1 MSALT
6 DSAAPP
12 TTPTPTSTPTPAP
25 TASDRMS
32 GRQKLVLTLLLGA
45 QFMLAVDFSIL
56 NVALPDIGHA
66 LGLSLGGL
74 QWISTA
80 FALPAAG
87 FTLLF
92 GRVADLFGRRRMF
105 MTGLLLLTVGSLI
118 GGLSSGQAML
128 LTGRVLQGLAT
139 AIATPAALSLLTTS
153 FPEGPLRRRA
163 LGLNGA
169 LMAAGFAAGALF
181 GGVLTQGLSWRWTFL
196 VNAPVAAVLLVAA
209 PVLLAADRGRSS
221 VRLDVPGAITVT
233 GGLLSLVYGV
243 TSAGH
248 AGWTDPVAFTSI
260 VAGVL
265 LLALFGLV
273 ETRAAEPLASMRVL
287 TKRTVGWGN
296 LGGFTVFAMETA
308 MVFLLTLYLQNVLG
322 YSALVTGLVFGVPGV
337 TAAIAGVVGP
347 RMIGRIGAHA
357 SLVLG
362 LAVQAASNL
371 ALLALGTDRGIGLTL
386 VLVTSA
392 IGFFGH
398 VYGIVAFTV
407 TATSGLPDDEQGLAT
422 GLTTMSQQ
430 IAFTLGI
437 PLISAVAAART
448 GSSTAA
454 SDLLSGMRLAIG
466 VDVALTVLV
475 VVLLA
480 FFLLRGSRGTADTA
494 S

>member
-12 TTPTPTSTPTPAP
+12 TTPTPTPAPAP

>member
-1 MSALT
+1 MST
-6 DSAAPP
+6 
-12 TTPTPTSTPTPAP
+12 
-25 TASDRMS
+25 
-32 GRQKLVLTLLLGA
+32 RQRLVLTLLLGA

-74 QWISTA
+74 QWIATA

-105 MTGLLLLTVGSLI
+105 MAGLLLLMIGSLA
-118 GGLSSGQAML
+118 GGLSNGQAML

-139 AIATPAALSLLTTS
+139 ALATPAALSLLTTS

-209 PVLLAADRGRSS
+209 PVLLAADRERSR

-243 TSAGH
+243 TQAGH
-248 AGWTDPVAFTSI
+248 VGWSDPVALI
-260 VAGVL
+260 AIGAGVL

-287 TKRTVGWGN
+287 TRRTVGWGN

-308 MVFLLTLYLQNVLG
+308 MVFLLTIYLQNVLG

-347 RMIGRIGAHA
+347 RLIGRIGAHT

-362 LAVQAASNL
+362 LAVQAISNL
-371 ALLALGTDRGIGLTL
+371 ALLALGTDRGTGLTL

-437 PLISAVAAART
+437 PVIGAVAAART

-475 VVLLA
+475 VVLIA
-480 FFLLRGSRGTADTA
+480 FFLLRAPRRTPVS
-494 S
+494 